1 MATMDLPCATQ
12 ATMTASLSCFLF
24 EGAAYN
30 IIFLGRILPAV
41 GKDVLV
47 VPFGI
52 AFNVVWVLALM
63 SYARAH
69 LADPGKVPKR
79 WEEFVYAVGEAL
91 PLAPPRPE
99 WQPGQAT
106 FCERCGI
113 PRPERAHHC
122 ATCKICVL
130 RMDHHC
136 AWIDNCVG
144 FKNHKFFFLLVIYAC
159 LASIIAFVTS
169 LPEIVLCLIYL
180 SGIEDGLGISSVER
194 LHNARKT
201 DLLSFVVSGVL
212 SLFFV
217 VLFVP
222 MVLTHIPMAT
232 RNETAIESNYSNMP
246 NPFDQGSRVAN
257 VAQIFGKCGPDWILP
272 VRPLRPVSDGVAFP
286 RRHEQDETRPQL
298 LDELFEAEDL
308 LPKEATEEIER
319 VWRNRYSVRKDLLS
333 PRSGL
338 QAEEGP
344 LTSLARWWSGAGAAC
359 VRPASPGRA
368 CGAVRGGG
376 AGVRATTRNP
386 DSNFGSKRE
395 LAIGTKMN
403 YASKRSSSY
412 ASKRSSSMES
422 LPGESKSATDSEQ
435 QDGRSPAAA
444 A

>member
-1 MATMDLPCATQ
+1 MDLPCATQ
-12 ATMTASLSCFLF
+12 ATMSASLSCFIF

-52 AFNVVWVLALM
+52 IFNVVWGLALV

-69 LADPGKVPKR
+69 LADPGKLPRR
-79 WEEFVYAVGEAL
+79 WEEFVHAVGEAL

-122 ATCKICVL
+122 ATCKCCVL

-159 LASIIAFVTS
+159 LASVIAFATS
-169 LPEIVLCLIYL
+169 LPEFVLCLIYL
-180 SGIEDGLGISSVER
+180 TGIEDGLGLSPVER

-257 VAQIFGKCGPDWILP
+257 VAQIFGKFGPDWIFP
-272 VRPLRPVSDGVAFP
+272 VQPLRPLTDGVAFP
-286 RRHEQDETRPQL
+286 RRHGFQYGSRPQS

-333 PRSGL
+333 PRGGM
-338 QAEEGP
+338 QAEDGP
-344 LTSLARWWSGAGAAC
+344 LTSLARWWSGAAC
-359 VRPASPGRA
+359 ARPQPVSPGRGL
-368 CGAVRGGG
+368 GAVPGGG
-376 AGVRATTRNP
+376 AGVRTTARTP

-395 LAIGTKMN
+395 LALGSNMQ
-403 YASKRSSSY
+403 YASRTIRSSSL
-412 ASKRSSSMES
+412 ES
-422 LPGESKSATDSEQ
+422 LPGRETKSSTDSEQ
-435 QDGRSPAAA
+435 QGGRGAAA
-444 A
+444 AA

>member
-1 MATMDLPCATQ
+1 
-12 ATMTASLSCFLF
+12 
-24 EGAAYN
+24 
-30 IIFLGRILPAV
+30 
-41 GKDVLV
+41 
-47 VPFGI
+47 
-52 AFNVVWVLALM
+52 
-63 SYARAH
+63 
-69 LADPGKVPKR
+69 
-79 WEEFVYAVGEAL
+79 
-91 PLAPPRPE
+91 
-99 WQPGQAT
+99 
-106 FCERCGI
+106 
-113 PRPERAHHC
+113 
-122 ATCKICVL
+122 
-130 RMDHHC
+130 
-136 AWIDNCVG
+136 
-144 FKNHKFFFLLVIYAC
+144 
-159 LASIIAFVTS
+159 
-169 LPEIVLCLIYL
+169 
-180 SGIEDGLGISSVER
+180 